1 MSKKVVYYILW
12 LGELKGVGKM
22 FKKFTNGCV
31 KLVQR
36 FLPDAFV
43 FCIILTIV
51 VFIAAMPVAGM
62 NPIEVAN
69 AWGSGVW
76 GLLAFSMQMALVL
89 VLGSALANA
98 PAIKK
103 LIVKLAGVPKKPV
116 GAVAF
121 VTVISAICCFINWG
135 FGLIIGALLAKEVAK
150 KIKGLDYRLIIA
162 AAYSGFV
169 IWHAGISGSIPL
181 GMTALNADG
190 VVDNTAGAVTE
201 IVPTSQTIFSAWN
214 LIMVLAVVVV
224 VAFVNAKMHPDPKDV
239 VSIDPKLLED
249 APDNTEVKARK
260 DQTPAEKLENSMV
273 LSYIVVVI
281 GAIYL
286 IYYFVNAGSILNAL
300 SLNIVNLIFL
310 ILGIAFH
317 KTPISYVRAI
327 TESAESAGGIILQ
340 FPFYAGIQ
348 GMMVTVGSNGV
359 SLASAISTA
368 FVNISTPRTFPVL
381 CYLAAGIVNFFVP
394 SGGGQ
399 WAVQGPIMMPAG
411 LELGVT
417 PAVTAMGIAW
427 GDAWTNM
434 LQPFWAL
441 PALGIAGLGARDI
454 MGYCAIVLIASGIVT
469 ALGFL
474 FLVPLLA

>member
-1 MSKKVVYYILW
+1 
-12 LGELKGVGKM
+12 M

-31 KLVQR
+31 KLVQK

-43 FCIILTIV
+43 FCIILTII
-51 VFIAAMPVAGM
+51 VFIAAIPVTGM

-76 GLLAFSMQMALVL
+76 GLLLFSMQMALVL

-103 LIVKLAGVPKKPV
+103 VIVVLAGVPKKPV
-116 GAVAF
+116 SAIAF
-121 VTVISAICCFINWG
+121 VTIVAAICNFINWG

-150 KIKGLDYRLIIA
+150 KVKGVDYRLIIA

-169 IWHAGISGSIPL
+169 IWHSGISGSIPL
-181 GMTALNADG
+181 GLTSLGADG
-190 VVDNTAGAVTE
+190 AVANTGGVVTE
-201 IVPTSQTIFSAWN
+201 VVPTSATIFAPWN
-214 LIMVLAVVVV
+214 LIMIVVVVVV
-224 VAFVNAKMHPDPKDV
+224 VAVINAWMHPEPKNV
-239 VSIDPKLLED
+239 ISIDPKLL
-249 APDNTEVKARK
+249 TEEKIEYPK
-260 DQTPAEKLENSMV
+260 PSTPAEKLENSMI
-273 LSYIVVVI
+273 LSYIVVLL
-281 GAIYL
+281 GAVYL
-286 IYYFVNAGSILNAL
+286 VYYFINAGSILNAL

-310 ILGIAFH
+310 VLGIAFH
-317 KTPISYVRAI
+317 KTPIGYVRAI
-327 TESAESAGGIILQ
+327 TEAASSAGGIILQ

-348 GMMVTVGSNGV
+348 GIMTTAGATGV
-359 SLASAISTA
+359 SLAGAISTA
-368 FVNISTPRTFPVL
+368 FVSISTPRTFPVL
-381 CYLAAGIVNFFVP
+381 CYLAAGVVNFFVP

-411 LELGVT
+411 LQLGVS

-454 MGYCAIVLIASGIVT
+454 MGYCAIVLIVSGIIT

-474 FLVPLLA
+474 FLVPLFA

>member
-1 MSKKVVYYILW
+1 
-12 LGELKGVGKM
+12 M

-169 IWHAGISGSIPL
+169 IWHAGISGSIPI

>member
-1 MSKKVVYYILW
+1 
-12 LGELKGVGKM
+12 M

-411 LELGVT
+411 LEHGVT

>member
-1 MSKKVVYYILW
+1 
-12 LGELKGVGKM
+12 M
-22 FKKFTNGCV
+22 FKKFINGCV

-103 LIVKLAGVPKKPV
+103 LIVKLAGIPKKPAA
-116 GAVAF
+116 AVAF

-169 IWHAGISGSIPL
+169 IWHSGISGSIPL
-181 GMTALNADG
+181 SMTALNTDG
-190 VVDNTAGAVTE
+190 VVENTGSAVTS

-214 LIMVLAVVVV
+214 LIMVVAVVVV
-224 VAFVNAKMHPDPKDV
+224 VAFVNAKMHPHAKDV
-239 VSIDPKLLED
+239 VSIDPKLLEEI
-249 APDNTEVKARK
+249 PVTPEKRSRK
-260 DQTPAEKLENSMV
+260 DLTPAERLENSMI
-273 LSYIVVVI
+273 LSYIVVLV

-286 IYYFVNAGSILNAL
+286 VYYFINAGSILNAL

-317 KTPISYVRAI
+317 KTPIGYVKAI
-327 TESAESAGGIILQ
+327 MESAESAGGIILQ

-348 GMMVTVGSNGV
+348 GMMVTVGANGV
-359 SLASAISTA
+359 SLASAISNA
-368 FVNISTPRTFPVL
+368 FVSISTPRTFPVL

-454 MGYCAIVLIASGIVT
+454 MGYCAIVLIVSGIIT

>member
-1 MSKKVVYYILW
+1 
-12 LGELKGVGKM
+12 M

-98 PAIKK
+98 PAIKRI
-103 LIVKLAGVPKKPV
+103 IVKLAGVPKKPA

-121 VTVISAICCFINWG
+121 VTIISAICCFINWG

-169 IWHAGISGSIPL
+169 IWHSGISGSIPL
-181 GMTALNADG
+181 GMTALDVDG
-190 VVDNTAGAVTE
+190 TVANTGGAVTE
-201 IVPTSQTIFSAWN
+201 VVPTSQTIFSAWN
-214 LIMVLAVVVV
+214 LIMVVAVVVV
-224 VAFVNAKMHPDPKDV
+224 VAIVNAKMHPDAKDV

-249 APDNTEVKARK
+249 APEAVETKAKK
-260 DQTPAEKLENSMV
+260 DRTPAEKLENSMI

-281 GAIYL
+281 GAVYL

-317 KTPISYVRAI
+317 KTPIGYVKAI
-327 TESAESAGGIILQ
+327 MESAESAGGIILQ

-348 GMMVTVGSNGV
+348 GMMVTAGSNGV
-359 SLASAISTA
+359 SLASAISNG
-368 FVNISTPRTFPVL
+368 FVSISTPRTFPVL

-394 SGGGQ
+394 SGGRQ

-411 LELGVT
+411 LKLGVT

-454 MGYCAIVLIASGIVT
+454 MGYCAIVLIVSGIVT

>member
-1 MSKKVVYYILW
+1 
-12 LGELKGVGKM
+12 M

-417 PAVTAMGIAW
+417 PALLLWVSPGVMHGQICCSRSGRFRHLVSLAWEQEISWVTVR
-427 GDAWTNM
+427 
-434 LQPFWAL
+434 L
-441 PALGIAGLGARDI
+441 
-454 MGYCAIVLIASGIVT
+454 Y
-469 ALGFL
+469 
-474 FLVPLLA
+474 

>member
-1 MSKKVVYYILW
+1 
-12 LGELKGVGKM
+12 M

-434 LQPFWAL
+434 LQPCWAL

>member
-1 MSKKVVYYILW
+1 
-12 LGELKGVGKM
+12 M

-31 KLVQR
+31 KLVQK

-43 FCIILTIV
+43 FCIILTII
-51 VFIAAMPVAGM
+51 VFIAAIPVTGM

-76 GLLAFSMQMALVL
+76 GLLLFSMQMALVL

-103 LIVKLAGVPKKPV
+103 VIVVLAGIPKKP
-116 GAVAF
+116 ATAIAF
-121 VTVISAICCFINWG
+121 VTVVAAICNFVNWG

-150 KIKGLDYRLIIA
+150 KVKGVDYRLIIA

-169 IWHAGISGSIPL
+169 IWHSGISGSIPL
-181 GMTALNADG
+181 GLTALGADG
-190 VVDNTAGAVTE
+190 AVANTNGAITE
-201 IVPTSQTIFSAWN
+201 VVPTSATIFSPWN
-214 LIMVLAVVVV
+214 LIMVVAVVAV
-224 VAFVNAKMHPDPKDV
+224 VAVVNALMHPEPKNV
-239 VSIDPKLLED
+239 VSIDPKLLAEEKVEY
-249 APDNTEVKARK
+249 PRPS
-260 DQTPAEKLENSMV
+260 TPAEKLENSMI
-273 LSYIVVVI
+273 LSYIVVVL
-281 GAIYL
+281 GAVYL
-286 IYYFVNAGSILNAL
+286 VYYFINAGSILNAL

-310 ILGIAFH
+310 VLGIAFH
-317 KTPISYVRAI
+317 KTPIGYVRAI
-327 TESAESAGGIILQ
+327 TEAASSAGGIILQ

-348 GMMVTVGSNGV
+348 GIMTTAGASGV
-359 SLASAISTA
+359 SLAGAISTA
-368 FVNISTPRTFPVL
+368 FVSISTPRTFPVL
-381 CYLAAGIVNFFVP
+381 CYLAAGVVNFFVP

-411 LELGVT
+411 LQLGVS

-454 MGYCAIVLIASGIVT
+454 MGYCAIVLIVSGIIT

-474 FLVPLLA
+474 FLVPLFA

>member
-1 MSKKVVYYILW
+1 
-12 LGELKGVGKM
+12 M

-51 VFIAAMPVAGM
+51 VFVAAMPVAGM
-62 NPIEVAN
+62 NPIEVAK
-69 AWGSGVW
+69 AWGDGVW
-76 GLLAFSMQMALVL
+76 GLLLFSMQMALVL

-98 PAIKK
+98 PAIKRI
-103 LIVKLAGVPKKPV
+103 IVKLAGVPKKP
-116 GAVAF
+116 AAAIAF

-150 KIKGLDYRLIIA
+150 KLKGVDYRLIIA

-169 IWHAGISGSIPL
+169 IWHSGISGSIPL
-181 GMTALNADG
+181 GMTALGEDG
-190 VVDNTAGAVTE
+190 TVANTGGVVTE
-201 IVPTSQTIFSAWN
+201 IVPTSQTIFAPWN
-214 LIMVLAVVVV
+214 LIMVAAVVIV
-224 VAFVNAKMHPDPKDV
+224 VAIVNAKMHPLPKDV
-239 VSIDPKLLED
+239 ISIDPKLLEEE
-249 APDNTEVKARK
+249 EVKLPKAV
-260 DQTPAEKLENSMV
+260 TPAEKLENSMI

-281 GAIYL
+281 GAVYL
-286 IYYFVNAGSILNAL
+286 IYYFISAGSILNAL

-317 KTPISYVRAI
+317 KTPIGYVRAI
-327 TESAESAGGIILQ
+327 TASAESAGGIILQ

-348 GMMVTVGSNGV
+348 GMMVTAGANGI
-359 SLASAISTA
+359 SLAGAISSA
-368 FVNISTPRTFPVL
+368 FVSISTVRTFPVL

-411 LELGVT
+411 LELGVS
-417 PAVTAMGIAW
+417 PAITAMGIAW

-454 MGYCAIVLIASGIVT
+454 MGYCAIVLIVAGIIT

>member
-1 MSKKVVYYILW
+1 
-12 LGELKGVGKM
+12 M

-98 PAIKK
+98 PAIKRI
-103 LIVKLAGVPKKPV
+103 IVKLAGVPKKPA

-121 VTVISAICCFINWG
+121 VTIISAICCFINWG

-169 IWHAGISGSIPL
+169 IWHSGISGSIPL
-181 GMTALNADG
+181 GMTALDVDG
-190 VVDNTAGAVTE
+190 TVANTGGAVTE

-224 VAFVNAKMHPDPKDV
+224 VAIVNAKMHPDAKDV

-249 APDNTEVKARK
+249 APEAVETKAKK
-260 DQTPAEKLENSMV
+260 DRTPAEKLENSMI

-281 GAIYL
+281 GAVYL

-317 KTPISYVRAI
+317 KTPIGYVKAI
-327 TESAESAGGIILQ
+327 MESAESAGGIILQ

-348 GMMVTVGSNGV
+348 GMMVTAGSNGV
-359 SLASAISTA
+359 SLASAISNG
-368 FVNISTPRTFPVL
+368 FVSISTPRTFPVL

-411 LELGVT
+411 LKLGVT

-454 MGYCAIVLIASGIVT
+454 MGYCAIVLIVSGIVT

-474 FLVPLLA
+474 FLVPFRKFVF

>member
-1 MSKKVVYYILW
+1 
-12 LGELKGVGKM
+12 M

-51 VFIAAMPVAGM
+51 VFIAAVPGAGM

-317 KTPISYVRAI
+317 KTPIRYVRAI

>member
-1 MSKKVVYYILW
+1 
-12 LGELKGVGKM
+12 M

-190 VVDNTAGAVTE
+190 VVDNTAGAGTE

-249 APDNTEVKARK
+249 APDNTEVKGRK

>member
-1 MSKKVVYYILW
+1 
-12 LGELKGVGKM
+12 M

-201 IVPTSQTIFSAWN
+201 IVPNSQTIFSAWN

>member
-1 MSKKVVYYILW
+1 MHSFKVEK
-12 LGELKGVGKM
+12 GEGTM

-98 PAIKK
+98 PAIKRI
-103 LIVKLAGVPKKPV
+103 IVKLAGVPKKPA

-121 VTVISAICCFINWG
+121 VTIISAICCFINWG

-169 IWHAGISGSIPL
+169 IWHSGISGSIPL
-181 GMTALNADG
+181 GMTALDVDG
-190 VVDNTAGAVTE
+190 TVANTGGAVTE
-201 IVPTSQTIFSAWN
+201 VVPTSQTIFSAWN
-214 LIMVLAVVVV
+214 LIMVVAVVVV
-224 VAFVNAKMHPDPKDV
+224 VAIVNAKMHPDAKDV

-249 APDNTEVKARK
+249 APEAVETKAKK
-260 DQTPAEKLENSMV
+260 DRTPAEKLENSMI

-281 GAIYL
+281 GAVYL

-317 KTPISYVRAI
+317 KTPIGYVKAI
-327 TESAESAGGIILQ
+327 MESAESAGGIILQ

-348 GMMVTVGSNGV
+348 GMMVTAGSNGV
-359 SLASAISTA
+359 SLASAISNG
-368 FVNISTPRTFPVL
+368 FVSISTPRTFPVL

-411 LELGVT
+411 LKLGVT

-454 MGYCAIVLIASGIVT
+454 MGYCAIVLIVSGIVT

>member
-1 MSKKVVYYILW
+1 
-12 LGELKGVGKM
+12 M

-98 PAIKK
+98 PAIKRI
-103 LIVKLAGVPKKPV
+103 IVKLAGVPKKPA

-121 VTVISAICCFINWG
+121 VTIISAICCFINWG

-169 IWHAGISGSIPL
+169 IWHSGISGSIPL
-181 GMTALNADG
+181 GMTALDVDG
-190 VVDNTAGAVTE
+190 TVANTGGAVTE

-224 VAFVNAKMHPDPKDV
+224 VAIVNAKMYPDAKDV

-249 APDNTEVKARK
+249 APEAVETKAKK
-260 DQTPAEKLENSMV
+260 DRTPAEKLENSMI

-281 GAIYL
+281 GAVYL

-317 KTPISYVRAI
+317 KTPIGYVKAI
-327 TESAESAGGIILQ
+327 MESAESAGGIILQ

-348 GMMVTVGSNGV
+348 GMMVTAGSNGV
-359 SLASAISTA
+359 SLASAISNG
-368 FVNISTPRTFPVL
+368 FVSISTPRTFPVL

-411 LELGVT
+411 LKLGVT

-454 MGYCAIVLIASGIVT
+454 MGYCAIVLIVSGIVT

>member
-1 MSKKVVYYILW
+1 M
-12 LGELKGVGKM
+12 
-22 FKKFTNGCV
+22 
-31 KLVQR
+31 
-36 FLPDAFV
+36 
-43 FCIILTIV
+43 
-51 VFIAAMPVAGM
+51 
-62 NPIEVAN
+62 
-69 AWGSGVW
+69 
-76 GLLAFSMQMALVL
+76 
-89 VLGSALANA
+89 
-98 PAIKK
+98 
-103 LIVKLAGVPKKPV
+103 
-116 GAVAF
+116 AF

-399 WAVQGPIMMPAG
+399 WAVQGPDHDACRSG
-411 LELGVT
+411 AWCYTGSYCYGYRLG
-417 PAVTAMGIAW
+417 
-427 GDAWTNM
+427 
-434 LQPFWAL
+434 
-441 PALGIAGLGARDI
+441 
-454 MGYCAIVLIASGIVT
+454 
-469 ALGFL
+469 
-474 FLVPLLA
+474 

>member
-1 MSKKVVYYILW
+1 
-12 LGELKGVGKM
+12 M

-98 PAIKK
+98 PAIKRI
-103 LIVKLAGVPKKPV
+103 IVKLAGVPKKPA

-121 VTVISAICCFINWG
+121 VTIISAICCFINWG

-169 IWHAGISGSIPL
+169 IWHSGISGSIPL
-181 GMTALNADG
+181 GMTALDVDG
-190 VVDNTAGAVTE
+190 TVANTGGAVTE

-224 VAFVNAKMHPDPKDV
+224 VAIVNAKMHPDAKDV

-249 APDNTEVKARK
+249 APEAVETKAKK
-260 DQTPAEKLENSMV
+260 DRTPAEKLENSMI

-281 GAIYL
+281 GAVYL

-317 KTPISYVRAI
+317 KTPIGYVKAI
-327 TESAESAGGIILQ
+327 MESAESAGGIILQ

-348 GMMVTVGSNGV
+348 GMMVTAGSNGV
-359 SLASAISTA
+359 SLASAISNG
-368 FVNISTPRTFPVL
+368 FVSISTPRTFPVL

-411 LELGVT
+411 LKLGVT

-427 GDAWTNM
+427 GDAWTNL

-454 MGYCAIVLIASGIVT
+454 MGYCAIVLIVSGIVT

>member
-1 MSKKVVYYILW
+1 
-12 LGELKGVGKM
+12 M

-98 PAIKK
+98 PAIKRI
-103 LIVKLAGVPKKPV
+103 IVKLAGVPKKPA

-121 VTVISAICCFINWG
+121 VTIISAICCFINWG

-169 IWHAGISGSIPL
+169 IWHSGISGSIPL
-181 GMTALNADG
+181 GMTALDVDG
-190 VVDNTAGAVTE
+190 TVANTGGAVTE
-201 IVPTSQTIFSAWN
+201 VVPTSQTIFSAWN
-214 LIMVLAVVVV
+214 LIMVVAVVVV
-224 VAFVNAKMHPDPKDV
+224 VAIVNAKMHPDAKDV

-249 APDNTEVKARK
+249 APEAVETKAKK
-260 DQTPAEKLENSMV
+260 DRTPAEKLENSMI

-281 GAIYL
+281 GAVYL

-317 KTPISYVRAI
+317 KTPIGYVKAI
-327 TESAESAGGIILQ
+327 MESAESAGGIILQ

-348 GMMVTVGSNGV
+348 GMMVTAGSNGV
-359 SLASAISTA
+359 SLASAISNG
-368 FVNISTPRTFPVL
+368 FVSISTPRTFPVL

-411 LELGVT
+411 LKLGVT

-427 GDAWTNM
+427 GDACTNM

-454 MGYCAIVLIASGIVT
+454 MGYCAIVLIVSGIVT

>member
-1 MSKKVVYYILW
+1 
-12 LGELKGVGKM
+12 M

-98 PAIKK
+98 PAIKRI
-103 LIVKLAGVPKKPV
+103 IVNLAGVPKKPA

-121 VTVISAICCFINWG
+121 VTIISAICCFINWG

-150 KIKGLDYRLIIA
+150 KIKGLDYRLFIA

-169 IWHAGISGSIPL
+169 FWHSGISGSIPL
-181 GMTALNADG
+181 GMTALDVDG
-190 VVDNTAGAVTE
+190 TVANTGGAVTE
-201 IVPTSQTIFSAWN
+201 VVPTSQTIFSAWN
-214 LIMVLAVVVV
+214 LIMVVAVVVV
-224 VAFVNAKMHPDPKDV
+224 VAIVNAKMHPDAKDV

-249 APDNTEVKARK
+249 APEAVETKAKK
-260 DQTPAEKLENSMV
+260 DRTPAEKLENSMI

-281 GAIYL
+281 GAVYL

-317 KTPISYVRAI
+317 KTPIGYVKAI
-327 TESAESAGGIILQ
+327 MESAESAGGIILQ

-348 GMMVTVGSNGV
+348 GMMVTAGSNGV
-359 SLASAISTA
+359 SLASAISNG
-368 FVNISTPRTFPVL
+368 FVSISTPRTFPVL

-411 LELGVT
+411 LKLGVT

-454 MGYCAIVLIASGIVT
+454 MGYCAIVLIVSGIVT

>member
-1 MSKKVVYYILW
+1 
-12 LGELKGVGKM
+12 M

-399 WAVQGPIMMPAG
+399 WALQGPIMMPAG

>member
-1 MSKKVVYYILW
+1 
-12 LGELKGVGKM
+12 M

-103 LIVKLAGVPKKPV
+103 LIVKLAGVPKKTV

>member
-1 MSKKVVYYILW
+1 
-12 LGELKGVGKM
+12 M

-43 FCIILTIV
+43 FFIILTIV

-98 PAIKK
+98 PAIKRI
-103 LIVKLAGVPKKPV
+103 IVKLAGVPKKPA

-121 VTVISAICCFINWG
+121 VTIISAICCFINWG

-169 IWHAGISGSIPL
+169 IWHSGISGSIPL
-181 GMTALNADG
+181 GMTALDVDG
-190 VVDNTAGAVTE
+190 TVANTGGAVTE

-224 VAFVNAKMHPDPKDV
+224 VTIVNAKMHPDAKDV

-249 APDNTEVKARK
+249 APEAVETKAKK
-260 DQTPAEKLENSMV
+260 DRTPAEKLENSMI

-281 GAIYL
+281 GAVYL

-317 KTPISYVRAI
+317 KTPIGYVKAI
-327 TESAESAGGIILQ
+327 MESAESAGGIILQ

-348 GMMVTVGSNGV
+348 GMMVTAGSNGV
-359 SLASAISTA
+359 SLASAISNG
-368 FVNISTPRTFPVL
+368 FVSISTPRTFPVL

-411 LELGVT
+411 LKLGVT

-454 MGYCAIVLIASGIVT
+454 MGYCAIVLIVSGIVT

>member
-1 MSKKVVYYILW
+1 
-12 LGELKGVGKM
+12 M

-201 IVPTSQTIFSAWN
+201 IVPISQTIFSAWN

>member
-1 MSKKVVYYILW
+1 
-12 LGELKGVGKM
+12 M

-43 FCIILTIV
+43 ASCIILTIV

-260 DQTPAEKLENSMV
+260 DQTPAERLENSMV

>member
-1 MSKKVVYYILW
+1 
-12 LGELKGVGKM
+12 M

-89 VLGSALANA
+89 VLGSALENA
-98 PAIKK
+98 PAIKRI
-103 LIVKLAGVPKKPV
+103 IVKLAGVPKKPA

-121 VTVISAICCFINWG
+121 VTIISAICCFINWG

-169 IWHAGISGSIPL
+169 IWHSGISGSIPL
-181 GMTALNADG
+181 GMTALDVDG
-190 VVDNTAGAVTE
+190 TVANTGGAVTE

-224 VAFVNAKMHPDPKDV
+224 VAIVNAKMHPDAKDV

-249 APDNTEVKARK
+249 APEAVETKAKK
-260 DQTPAEKLENSMV
+260 DRTPAEKLENSMI

-281 GAIYL
+281 GAVYL

-317 KTPISYVRAI
+317 KTPIGYVKAI
-327 TESAESAGGIILQ
+327 MESAESAGGIILQ

-348 GMMVTVGSNGV
+348 GMMVTAGSNGV
-359 SLASAISTA
+359 SLASAISNG
-368 FVNISTPRTFPVL
+368 FVSISTPRTFPVL

-411 LELGVT
+411 LKLGVT

-454 MGYCAIVLIASGIVT
+454 MGYCAIVLIVSGIVT

>member
-1 MSKKVVYYILW
+1 
-12 LGELKGVGKM
+12 M

-454 MGYCAIVLIASGIVT
+454 MGYCAIVLIASDVYKRQRESCIDRGTGTSLTLIHQDGQCVSQV
-469 ALGFL
+469 L
-474 FLVPLLA
+474 

>member
-1 MSKKVVYYILW
+1 
-12 LGELKGVGKM
+12 
-22 FKKFTNGCV
+22 
-31 KLVQR
+31 
-36 FLPDAFV
+36 
-43 FCIILTIV
+43 
-51 VFIAAMPVAGM
+51 M

-169 IWHAGISGSIPL
+169 FWHAGISGSIPL